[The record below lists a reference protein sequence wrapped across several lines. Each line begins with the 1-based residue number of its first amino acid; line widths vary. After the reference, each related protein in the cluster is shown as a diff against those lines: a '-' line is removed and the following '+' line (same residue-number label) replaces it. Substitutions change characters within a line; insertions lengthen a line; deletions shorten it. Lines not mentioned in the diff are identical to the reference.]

1 MPSAGHGEQRTRRT
15 EEAIAALLTY
25 PTIREAAASIG
36 VNETTLIR
44 WLNEPTFKAEYQR
57 ARHQVLES
65 ALTKLQVATGK
76 AVDTLV
82 KLLDGDSPN
91 AACRAAALILEHA
104 QKAQEWIDLTG
115 RVEQL
120 EASLPR
126 TVLPGAPP
134 HKLDDRVRRLEIH
147 VPAGCEI
154 CQDGERLAAAFLETP
169 DPNNRTLC
177 PSCGA
182 APSSSVA
189 LHARMRV
196 VGVLYE
202 RREAL
207 RLSG

>member
-1 MPSAGHGEQRTRRT
+1 MMPGHGEKRARY
-15 EEAIAALLTY
+15 EEAAIAALLTA
-25 PTIREAAASIG
+25 PTITAAAAEIG
-36 VNETTLIR
+36 IDEKTLRR
-44 WLNEPTFKAEYQR
+44 WLDEPEFQAAYRR
-57 ARHQVLES
+57 ARQQVLES
-65 ALTKLQVATGK
+65 ALSKLQAATGK

-134 HKLDDRVRRLEIH
+134 QKLDDRVRRLEMH
-147 VPAGCEI
+147 APGGCEI

-182 APSSSVA
+182 APSSRVT
-189 LHARMRV
+189 LHASMRV
-196 VGVLYE
+196 ISVLYE
-202 RREAL
+202 RRQAA
-207 RLSG
+207 G